1 MFPNLKKWAF
11 FYFSPD
17 FSPENNTV
25 RNSNADG
32 SCTLISVGF
41 SPSARHDGSIIAV
54 AKALRD
60 EGVQTIELCGGFGPE
75 WVVNISEALD
85 HKVPVG
91 SVTYGPQWRAALLEI
106 MKP

>member
-17 FSPENNTV
+17 FSPQDHTV
-25 RNSNADG
+25 RSVNADG
-32 SCTLISVGF
+32 SCTFISVGF
-41 SPSARHDGSIIAV
+41 SPAAKQDGSILAV
-54 AKALRD
+54 ARSLRD

-75 WVVNISEALD
+75 WVVKISAALD
-85 HKVPVG
+85 HKIPVG
-91 SVTYGPQWRAALLEI
+91 TVTYGPEWRAELLEI

>member
-11 FYFSPD
+11 FYFSPG
-17 FSPENNTV
+17 FSPQTHTARSE
-25 RNSNADG
+25 NADG
-32 SCTLISVGF
+32 SCTFISVGF
-41 SPSARHDGSIIAV
+41 SPEAKRDGSIIEV

-75 WVVNISEALD
+75 WVVRIGEALA
-85 HKVPVG
+85 HSIPVG
-91 SVTYGPQWRAALLEI
+91 TVTYGPEWRADLLEI